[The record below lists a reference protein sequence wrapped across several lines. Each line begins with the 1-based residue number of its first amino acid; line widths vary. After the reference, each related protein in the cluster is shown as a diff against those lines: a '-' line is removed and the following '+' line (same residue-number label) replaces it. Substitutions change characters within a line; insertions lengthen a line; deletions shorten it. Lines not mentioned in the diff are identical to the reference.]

1 MATLLSEA
9 GSDCLTSCGGQSSGP
24 CTCSTKLSPQSVV
37 TQALS
42 SSQSVTSVRPGGES
56 PWSHGECD
64 VASDCSTILVIMREP
79 HHRYNALPCPQFLPL
94 ACHLNSHPIP
104 GSQCPPK
111 RDGSSPWGFGL
122 MFCGIRGSD
131 RMWLACSRKRETEL
145 SAASGIGCFMLKV
158 QEAPNKNVFYASSCL
173 SYAWC
178 GKFCLDLF
186 SLKIR
191 L

>member
-131 RMWLACSRKRETEL
+131 GMWQGYRGRAREAEL
-145 SAASGIGCFMLKV
+145 STANGVDHFTIKIEEVPELEYFLCFFMCKLCLLWKV
-158 QEAPNKNVFYASSCL
+158 LSC
-173 SYAWC
+173 SV
-178 GKFCLDLF
+178 
-186 SLKIR
+186 
-191 L
+191 